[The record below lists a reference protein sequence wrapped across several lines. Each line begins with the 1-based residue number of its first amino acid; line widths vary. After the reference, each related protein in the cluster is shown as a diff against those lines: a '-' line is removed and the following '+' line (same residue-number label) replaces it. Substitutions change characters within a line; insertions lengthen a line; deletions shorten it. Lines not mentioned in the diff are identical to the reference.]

1 MEDKKNQKEELEK
14 EIEEL
19 QKQVEIEKL
28 KKQRDELREKLRI
41 ENNEKEIKNANITN
55 ANITNNEDDEDIE
68 YADDKKEKIKGM
80 LIVVLSALAALVIII
95 AVITVMRMN
104 RQNKKQ
110 SEKIENK
117 QTQKE
122 KTDSEDKQKSN
133 VEVVVSTPQT
143 SGSTQNPAP
152 NTTDSNVVIPE
163 TPVSDTSAQEN
174 QPAKQ
179 EEEIQKGTEYYTKST
194 KGPVNVRKTSSINSE
209 LQDELPDGIVLK
221 FIGKEGK
228 WYHVSYTIN
237 NQTREGF
244 IHLSQI
250 RKK

>member
-1 MEDKKNQKEELEK
+1 
-14 EIEEL
+14 
-19 QKQVEIEKL
+19 
-28 KKQRDELREKLRI
+28 
-41 ENNEKEIKNANITN
+41 
-55 ANITNNEDDEDIE
+55 
-68 YADDKKEKIKGM
+68 M
-80 LIVVLSALAALVIII
+80 LIVVLSALTALVIII

-104 RQNKKQ
+104 RENKKQ

-143 SGSTQNPAP
+143 SGSTQNPTP

-163 TPVSDTSAQEN
+163 TPVSDTSVQEN
-174 QPAKQ
+174 QSTKQ

-228 WYHVSYTIN
+228 WYRVSYTIN

>member
-19 QKQVEIEKL
+19 QKQVEIEEL

-55 ANITNNEDDEDIE
+55 NEDDDEDIE

-104 RQNKKQ
+104 RENKKQ

-143 SGSTQNPAP
+143 SGSTQNPTS

-228 WYHVSYTIN
+228 WYRVSYTIN

>member
-1 MEDKKNQKEELEK
+1 MEEKNNQKEELEK
-14 EIEEL
+14 EIEKLKE
-19 QKQVEIEKL
+19 QVEIENL
-28 KKQRDELREKLRI
+28 KKQRDELREKLKSQNNGEYGTIPLDDKQSNNKEI
-41 ENNEKEIKNANITN
+41 ENDTGGKTG
-55 ANITNNEDDEDIE
+55 
-68 YADDKKEKIKGM
+68 KIKEM
-80 LIVVLSALAALVIII
+80 LVVVLSALAVVIII
-95 AVITVMRMN
+95 IIAITAFRIKNESMKV
-104 RQNKKQ
+104 

-117 QTQKE
+117 QAQEE
-122 KTDSEDKQKSN
+122 KTEKKDNQKSN

-174 QPAKQ
+174 QSTKQ

-228 WYHVSYTIN
+228 WYRVSYTIN